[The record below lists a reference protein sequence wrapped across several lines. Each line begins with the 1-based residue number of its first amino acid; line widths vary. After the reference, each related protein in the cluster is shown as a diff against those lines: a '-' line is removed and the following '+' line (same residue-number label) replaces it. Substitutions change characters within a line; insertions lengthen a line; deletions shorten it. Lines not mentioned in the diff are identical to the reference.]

1 MPKVVVNGIFGHT
14 LLKYV
19 EMLNTCYL
27 FNLLPNDAV
36 KSGIQSNHCVE
47 FFSTSIPTKMS

>member
-1 MPKVVVNGIFGHT
+1 
-14 LLKYV
+14 
-19 EMLNTCYL
+19 MLTTCYL

-47 FFSTSIPTKMS
+47 FFSTSIPTNRECGTGGPGGGA